1 MSTKIFLKEKIGKD
15 TDWRRTIDLEKT
27 LEGVLFVPKNVKE
40 ITPYEAELISISDD
54 TYFVSLR
61 GTTG

>member
-1 MSTKIFLKEKIGKD
+1 MPTKIFLKEKIEKD

-27 LEGVLFVPKNVKE
+27 LKGVFVPKNVRGF
-40 ITPYEAELISISDD
+40 TEAELISISDD

-61 GTTG
+61 RTTD